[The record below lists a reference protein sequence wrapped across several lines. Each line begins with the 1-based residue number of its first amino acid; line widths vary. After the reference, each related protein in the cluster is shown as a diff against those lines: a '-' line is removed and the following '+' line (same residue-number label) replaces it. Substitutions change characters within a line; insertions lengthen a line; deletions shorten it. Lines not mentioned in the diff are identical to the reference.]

1 MVNDD
6 HRPFLI
12 RGYRRSDR
20 EAVRKL
26 CCDTGFLGDPIDP
39 VYEDRE
45 LFADFLTT
53 YYTDHEP
60 GSCFLL
66 EVDGEIRGY
75 LLGSRKPLQNQLYAL
90 YQNVWLFFRA
100 LTRYFRYN
108 ERSRRFVRWILVHGW
123 REVPAA
129 PRRTPHFHIN
139 LLPDA
144 RKVSTTRALMSAYL
158 SYLYRSGEKRVYGQ
172 IITFESRRGEK
183 MFERYGFKVLN
194 RAEITKYKAIYPES
208 VYLSTVI
215 KNLETAE
222 PLSVTTRSTLLTVA
236 TCSKRRRALS
246 VPHFLAG
253 IAQLVEQLICNQQV
267 VGSNPSAGS
276 LHFPFSN
283 GDCLITRSVLDVEL
297 LHDAVESLHAIKL
310 E

>member
-1 MVNDD
+1 METKLNSSFRIRSY
-6 HRPFLI
+6 RPE
-12 RGYRRSDR
+12 DR

-26 CCDTGFLGDPIDP
+26 CCDTGFLGSPIDP
-39 VYEDRE
+39 VYEDRQ

-60 GSCFLL
+60 ESSFVI
-66 EVDGEIRGY
+66 ESEGEIRGY
-75 LLGSRKPLQNQLYAL
+75 LLGCRKPLRNQLYSFW
-90 YQNVWLFFRA
+90 QNVSLFLKA

-108 ERSRRFVRWILVHGW
+108 ERSRRFIRWTLVHGW

-129 PRRTPHFHIN
+129 PRRVPHFHIN

-144 RKVSTTRALMSAYL
+144 RRMSTTRALMSAYL

-172 IITFESRRGEK
+172 IVTFESRRGEE

-194 RAEITKYKAIYPES
+194 RAEITKYKAFYPQS

-222 PLSVTTRSTLLTVA
+222 PLRVTSRS
-236 TCSKRRRALS
+236 
-246 VPHFLAG
+246 
-253 IAQLVEQLICNQQV
+253 
-267 VGSNPSAGS
+267 
-276 LHFPFSN
+276 
-283 GDCLITRSVLDVEL
+283 RS
-297 LHDAVESLHAIKL
+297 
-310 E
+310 

>member
-1 MVNDD
+1 MANDD
-6 HRPFLI
+6 HQAFLI

-53 YYTDHEP
+53 YYTDHESE
-60 GSCFLL
+60 SCFLL
-66 EVDGEIRGY
+66 EMDGEIRGY
-75 LLGSRKPLQNQLYAL
+75 LLGSRKPLRNQLYAL
-90 YQNVWLFFRA
+90 YQNVWLFIRA
-100 LTRYFRYN
+100 L
-108 ERSRRFVRWILVHGW
+108 LVHGW

-129 PRRTPHFHIN
+129 PRRTPHFHVN

-194 RAEITKYKAIYPES
+194 RAEITKYKAFYPKS

-215 KNLETAE
+215 KNLETAG
-222 PLSVTTRSTLLTVA
+222 PLSAYSRVR
-236 TCSKRRRALS
+236 
-246 VPHFLAG
+246 
-253 IAQLVEQLICNQQV
+253 E
-267 VGSNPSAGS
+267 
-276 LHFPFSN
+276 
-283 GDCLITRSVLDVEL
+283 
-297 LHDAVESLHAIKL
+297 
-310 E
+310 